1 MIHTDVSPTESR
13 SRGRPARPLTA
24 GKASELLAEAAAI
37 LASSLDY
44 QTTLQSVAELTAER
58 LACYCL
64 VDVAEQDGEP
74 RLLATAHA
82 APRQARLL
90 AETAQRYPP
99 DLRQDSPFLEVL
111 GQGEAKQITVTDE
124 WLRTITNGDR
134 AYLRLMRRLAP
145 RQYILIP
152 LIARGHTLGSLW
164 LASTYSD
171 RPFDDTEFTL
181 ARDLG
186 RLAALHIDNAR
197 LYDQA
202 KRAIALRD
210 EVLGVVAHDLR
221 NPVGTVR
228 MATDLLLD
236 PNTRGSGAALERHLG
251 IIRRQADRMERLIRD
266 LLDVTRI
273 EAGRL
278 AVAAAEPTPTGELIR
293 DAVDALSP
301 LVIEAGLHLAV
312 QTGDDLPRVQADRER
327 VAQVFSNLVGN
338 AIKFTPAG
346 GTLTLRAEPRE
357 SAVRFAVADTGPG
370 IAADQV
376 RHIFDRFWQAGHA
389 DGRGAGLGLA
399 IVKGIVEA
407 HGGEIE
413 VESEPGH
420 GTSFFFTLPRVQ
432 R

>member
-1 MIHTDVSPTESR
+1 VAPHHHQ
-13 SRGRPARPLTA
+13 RGPGVP
-24 GKASELLAEAAAI
+24 E
-37 LASSLDY
+37 
-44 QTTLQSVAELTAER
+44 
-58 LACYCL
+58 
-64 VDVAEQDGEP
+64 
-74 RLLATAHA
+74 AHA
-82 APRQARLL
+82 QARTP
-90 AETAQRYPP
+90 AVHP
-99 DLRQDSPFLEVL
+99 DPADC
-111 GQGEAKQITVTDE
+111 
-124 WLRTITNGDR
+124 
-134 AYLRLMRRLAP
+134 
-145 RQYILIP
+145 
-152 LIARGHTLGSLW
+152 RGHTLGSLW

-236 PNTRGSGAALERHLG
+236 PKMRGSDAALERHLG

-278 AVAAAEPTPTGELIR
+278 SVAAEPTPTGELIR

-312 QTGDDLPRVQADRER
+312 QAGDDLPRVQADRER

-432 R
+432 

>member
-1 MIHTDVSPTESR
+1 MIHTDVDVAEAR

-24 GKASELLAEAAAI
+24 REASELLAEAAAI

-44 QTTLQSVAELTAER
+44 QTTLQSMAELTAER

-74 RLLATAHA
+74 RRLATAHA

-111 GQGEAKQITVTDE
+111 GQGEAQQITVTDE
-124 WLRTITNGDR
+124 WLHTVTNGDR
-134 AYLRLMRRLAP
+134 AYLRLMRKLAP
-145 RQYILIP
+145 RQFILIP

-171 RPFDDTEFTL
+171 RPFDDNEFTL

-186 RLAALHIDNAR
+186 RLAAL
-197 LYDQA
+197 
-202 KRAIALRD
+202 
-210 EVLGVVAHDLR
+210 
-221 NPVGTVR
+221 
-228 MATDLLLD
+228 LLD
-236 PNTRGSGAALERHLG
+236 RNTRGSEAALERHLG

-278 AVAAAEPTPTGELIR
+278 AVATQRVPARELVR
-293 DAVDALSP
+293 DAVDALGP
-301 LVIEAGLHLAV
+301 LVTEAGLRLVV
-312 QTGDDLPRVQADRER
+312 QADEELPRVQADRER
-327 VAQVFSNLVGN
+327 VAQVFSDLVGN

-346 GTLTLRAEPRE
+346 GTLTLRAEPQE
-357 SAVRFAVADTGPG
+357 KTVQFAVADTGPG
-370 IAADQV
+370 IAADQIA
-376 RHIFDRFWQAGHA
+376 HIFDRFWQAGHA
-389 DGRGAGLGLA
+389 DSRGAGLGLA

-413 VESEPGH
+413 VESEAGR
-420 GTSFFFTLPRVQ
+420 GTSFFFTLPLASGNT
-432 R
+432 

>member
-24 GKASELLAEAAAI
+24 GEASELLAEAAAI

-74 RLLATAHA
+74 RRLATAHA

-186 RLAALHIDNAR
+186 
-197 LYDQA
+197 
-202 KRAIALRD
+202 
-210 EVLGVVAHDLR
+210 
-221 NPVGTVR
+221 
-228 MATDLLLD
+228 
-236 PNTRGSGAALERHLG
+236 
-251 IIRRQADRMERLIRD
+251 
-266 LLDVTRI
+266 
-273 EAGRL
+273 
-278 AVAAAEPTPTGELIR
+278 
-293 DAVDALSP
+293 
-301 LVIEAGLHLAV
+301 
-312 QTGDDLPRVQADRER
+312 
-327 VAQVFSNLVGN
+327 
-338 AIKFTPAG
+338 
-346 GTLTLRAEPRE
+346 
-357 SAVRFAVADTGPG
+357 
-370 IAADQV
+370 
-376 RHIFDRFWQAGHA
+376 
-389 DGRGAGLGLA
+389 
-399 IVKGIVEA
+399 
-407 HGGEIE
+407 
-413 VESEPGH
+413 
-420 GTSFFFTLPRVQ
+420 
-432 R
+432 